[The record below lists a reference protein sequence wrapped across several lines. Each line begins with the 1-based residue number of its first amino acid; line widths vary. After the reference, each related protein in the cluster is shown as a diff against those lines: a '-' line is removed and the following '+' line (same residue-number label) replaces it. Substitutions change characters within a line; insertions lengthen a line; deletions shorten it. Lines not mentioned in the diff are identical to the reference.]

1 MGGKYESIKKNCLNT
16 KPYKNG
22 AYEESLKAIRLLKSF
37 GGKILMTADL
47 SEKYSDNDIAF
58 FESHEVL
65 IQKCDAVVTIGG
77 DGTIIHAAKHA
88 ANFEK
93 PLLGI
98 NMGRLGFV
106 AELEPNELPMLER
119 LFSGDYNVE
128 KRQML
133 KVTLKSKSGSKS
145 FFALNDAVISRGSM
159 TKIIDLDV
167 WLKKSYIC
175 HYRADGLIVS
185 TPTGSSAYALSAGGP
200 VIEPSMSC
208 ILMTPICSHSL
219 FSRPVLFNPSSEI
232 LVNAASREDTDLTL
246 TIDGETTIPI
256 TADDTVV
263 ITTAEIYAEL
273 IVLKDKTFYRVLS
286 DKFTERG
293 L

>member
-1 MGGKYESIKKNCLNT
+1 MRALKRIALIPNLT
-16 KPYKNG
+16 KNG

-37 GGKILMTADL
+37 GGKIFMTADL

>member
-1 MGGKYESIKKNCLNT
+1 MRALKRIALIPNLT
-16 KPYKNG
+16 KNG

-47 SEKYSDNDIAF
+47 SEKYSDSNIAF

-175 HYRADGLIVS
+175 HYCADGLIVA

>member
-1 MGGKYESIKKNCLNT
+1 MRALKRIALIPNLT
-16 KPYKNG
+16 KNG
-22 AYEESLKAIRLLKSF
+22 AYEESLKAIRLLKLF

-175 HYRADGLIVS
+175 HYCADGLIVA

>member
-1 MGGKYESIKKNCLNT
+1 MRALKRIALIPNLT
-16 KPYKNG
+16 KNG

-88 ANFEK
+88 ANYEK

-175 HYRADGLIVS
+175 HYCADGLIVA

>member
-1 MGGKYESIKKNCLNT
+1 MRALKRIALIPNLT
-16 KPYKNG
+16 KNG

-47 SEKYSDNDIAF
+47 SEKYSDNDIA
-58 FESHEVL
+58 
-65 IQKCDAVVTIGG
+65 
-77 DGTIIHAAKHA
+77 
-88 ANFEK
+88 
-93 PLLGI
+93 
-98 NMGRLGFV
+98 
-106 AELEPNELPMLER
+106 
-119 LFSGDYNVE
+119 
-128 KRQML
+128 
-133 KVTLKSKSGSKS
+133 S

>member
-1 MGGKYESIKKNCLNT
+1 MRALKRIALIPNLT
-16 KPYKNG
+16 KNG

-232 LVNAASREDTDLTL
+232 LVNAASRDDTDLTL

>member
-1 MGGKYESIKKNCLNT
+1 MRALKRIALIPNLT
-16 KPYKNG
+16 KNG

-175 HYRADGLIVS
+175 HYCADGLIVA

-263 ITTAEIYAEL
+263 ITTAEI
-273 IVLKDKTFYRVLS
+273 
-286 DKFTERG
+286 
-293 L
+293 

>member
-1 MGGKYESIKKNCLNT
+1 MRALKRIALIPNLT
-16 KPYKNG
+16 KNG

-47 SEKYSDNDIAF
+47 SEKYSDKDIAF

-232 LVNAASREDTDLTL
+232 LVNAVSREDTDLTL

>member
-1 MGGKYESIKKNCLNT
+1 MRALKRIALIPNLT
-16 KPYKNG
+16 KNG

-77 DGTIIHAAKHA
+77 DGTIIHVAKHA

>member
-1 MGGKYESIKKNCLNT
+1 MRALKRIALIPNLT
-16 KPYKNG
+16 KNG

-58 FESHEVL
+58 FESPEVL
-65 IQKCDAVVTIGG
+65 IHKCDAVVTIGG

>member
-1 MGGKYESIKKNCLNT
+1 MRALKRIALIPNLT
-16 KPYKNG
+16 KNG

-77 DGTIIHAAKHA
+77 DGTIIHCRQTRLQILK
-88 ANFEK
+88 K

-175 HYRADGLIVS
+175 HYCADGLIVA

>member
-1 MGGKYESIKKNCLNT
+1 MRALKRIALIPNLT
-16 KPYKNG
+16 KNG

-106 AELEPNELPMLER
+106 AELAPNELPMLER

-175 HYRADGLIVS
+175 HYCADGLIVA

>member
-167 WLKKSYIC
+167 WLKKAISAI
-175 HYRADGLIVS
+175 IVQ
-185 TPTGSSAYALSAGGP
+185 
-200 VIEPSMSC
+200 M
-208 ILMTPICSHSL
+208 
-219 FSRPVLFNPSSEI
+219 VL
-232 LVNAASREDTDLTL
+232 LYQHQQAQVLTHFQQ
-246 TIDGETTIPI
+246 E
-256 TADDTVV
+256 
-263 ITTAEIYAEL
+263 
-273 IVLKDKTFYRVLS
+273 VL
-286 DKFTERG
+286 
-293 L
+293 

>member
-1 MGGKYESIKKNCLNT
+1 MRALKRIALIPNLT
-16 KPYKNG
+16 KNG

-133 KVTLKSKSGSKS
+133 NVTLKSKSGSKS

>member
-1 MGGKYESIKKNCLNT
+1 MRALKRIALIPNLT
-16 KPYKNG
+16 KNG

-106 AELEPNELPMLER
+106 AELEPNELLMLER

-175 HYRADGLIVS
+175 HYCADGLIVA

>member
-1 MGGKYESIKKNCLNT
+1 MRALKRIALIPNLT
-16 KPYKNG
+16 KNG

-47 SEKYSDNDIAF
+47 SEKYSDNNIAF

-167 WLKKSYIC
+167 GLKKSYIC
-175 HYRADGLIVS
+175 HYCADGLIVA

>member
-1 MGGKYESIKKNCLNT
+1 MRALKRIALIPNLT
-16 KPYKNG
+16 KNG

-77 DGTIIHAAKHA
+77 DGTIIHAAK
-88 ANFEK
+88 FEK

>member
-1 MGGKYESIKKNCLNT
+1 MRALKKIALIPNLT
-16 KPYKNG
+16 KNG
-22 AYEESLKAIRLLKSF
+22 AYETSLEAIRLLKSF

-47 SEKYSDNDIAF
+47 SEKYSDKDIAF

-219 FSRPVLFNPSSEI
+219 FSKPVLFNPSSEI

-273 IVLKDKTFYRVLS
+273 ILFKDKTFYRVLK
-286 DKFTERG
+286 DKFSERDF
-293 L
+293 

>member
-1 MGGKYESIKKNCLNT
+1 MRALKRIALIPNLT
-16 KPYKNG
+16 KNG

-219 FSRPVLFNPSSEI
+219 FSRPVLFNLSSEI

>member
-1 MGGKYESIKKNCLNT
+1 MRALKRIALIPNLT
-16 KPYKNG
+16 KNG
-22 AYEESLKAIRLLKSF
+22 AYEESLKALRLLKSF
-37 GGKILMTADL
+37 GGKLLMTADL

>member
-1 MGGKYESIKKNCLNT
+1 MRALKRIALIPNLT
-16 KPYKNG
+16 KNG

-58 FESHEVL
+58 FESHEFL

>member
-1 MGGKYESIKKNCLNT
+1 MRALKRIALIPNLT
-16 KPYKNG
+16 KNG

-98 NMGRLGFV
+98 HMGRLGFV

-175 HYRADGLIVS
+175 HYCADGLIVA

>member
-1 MGGKYESIKKNCLNT
+1 MRALKRIALIPNLT
-16 KPYKNG
+16 KNG

-232 LVNAASREDTDLTL
+232 LVNAVSREDTDLTL

-263 ITTAEIYAEL
+263 ITTAKIYAEL

>member
-1 MGGKYESIKKNCLNT
+1 MRALKRIALIPNLT
-16 KPYKNG
+16 KNG

-47 SEKYSDNDIAF
+47 SEKYFDNDIAF

>member
-1 MGGKYESIKKNCLNT
+1 MRALKRIALIPNLT
-16 KPYKNG
+16 KNG

-145 FFALNDAVISRGSM
+145 FFALNDEVISRGSM

>member
-1 MGGKYESIKKNCLNT
+1 MRALKRIALIPNLT
-16 KPYKNG
+16 KNG

-185 TPTGSSAYALSAGGP
+185 TPTGSSAYALSAGDP

>member
-1 MGGKYESIKKNCLNT
+1 MRALKRIALIPNLT
-16 KPYKNG
+16 KNG
-22 AYEESLKAIRLLKSF
+22 AYEESLKAIRLLKLF

-175 HYRADGLIVS
+175 HYCADGLIVA

-273 IVLKDKTFYRVLS
+273 IVLRIRLFIG
-286 DKFTERG
+286 F
-293 L
+293 